1 MSRALKLINRRG
13 RKGLVSKPLIG
24 ILVTAAVT
32 AAVVLFMSL
41 LILVIPGITYENVPK
56 GQVVMI
62 LILTLI
68 GTTLIGTYFI
78 LLYRQYRKLSSFN
91 DSLVK
96 RTQLKCSI
104 LAAVYCFFLLVR
116 VPYIAGLNGVARDL
130 IDDGYFSEPIFS
142 TIWFIYF
149 IVTEQLPILLV
160 LFITRTFATAES
172 FEKLL
177 RRRDSEGSRERR
189 LSRMQRKMLIDED
202 EHGNHDGSG
211 ILVDDFEPQIGQS
224 VMLVDDYWSHAHR
237 QDIHEGYRSL
247 DESGVEDSGVVN
259 AGNNSSSGRERNVE
273 GETEYSYD
281 GMKMSTEHQEAHG
294 FVANQTIASQNV
306 DHNQEI
312 EPSC

>member
-56 GQVVMI
+56 GQAVMI

-116 VPYIAGLNGVARDL
+116 V
-130 IDDGYFSEPIFS
+130 
-142 TIWFIYF
+142 
-149 IVTEQLPILLV
+149 
-160 LFITRTFATAES
+160 
-172 FEKLL
+172 
-177 RRRDSEGSRERR
+177 
-189 LSRMQRKMLIDED
+189 
-202 EHGNHDGSG
+202 
-211 ILVDDFEPQIGQS
+211 
-224 VMLVDDYWSHAHR
+224 
-237 QDIHEGYRSL
+237 QD
-247 DESGVEDSGVVN
+247 
-259 AGNNSSSGRERNVE
+259 
-273 GETEYSYD
+273 
-281 GMKMSTEHQEAHG
+281 
-294 FVANQTIASQNV
+294 
-306 DHNQEI
+306 
-312 EPSC
+312 